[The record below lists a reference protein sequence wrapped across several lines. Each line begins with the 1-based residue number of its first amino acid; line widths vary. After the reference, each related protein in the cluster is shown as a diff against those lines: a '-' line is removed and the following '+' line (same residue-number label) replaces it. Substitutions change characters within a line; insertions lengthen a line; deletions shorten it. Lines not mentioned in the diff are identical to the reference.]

1 MSSQD
6 MRKIMESVELDEEI
20 ISKKGNP
27 SKMTMLIA
35 EFIGT
40 KGYKV
45 VVSDN
50 AIHARNDYE
59 QEDWD
64 IIIK

>member
-1 MSSQD
+1 MSSSD
-6 MRKIMESVELDEEI
+6 MRKLMESVKLDEEI
-20 ISKKGNP
+20 ISKKGNQ

-35 EFIGT
+35 EFIG
-40 KGYKV
+40 KQGYKV
-45 VVSDN
+45 VISNDT
-50 AIHARNDYE
+50 IHARNDYE